1 MLWMWLLWSCFWGSR
16 LTSLKLYARGAERFM
31 VVFFLSIYSL
41 AYILDYNYSIHMH
54 NVLLLIAEFFL
65 VVKCL
70 RYIATLDYTQ
80 AIIHFVFLIL
90 CVILFIYFVKKDV

>member
-1 MLWMWLLWSCFWGSR
+1 
-16 LTSLKLYARGAERFM
+16 M
-31 VVFFLSIYSL
+31 VVFLLSIYSL
-41 AYILDYNYSIHMH
+41 VYILYRKFLLNMH

-80 AIIHFVFLIL
+80 TIIHFVFLIL